1 MSESF
6 DLEAPDHFTAGT
18 VGPPGQRV
26 FYMQGREAGLL
37 VTLKVEKEQVR
48 ALADYLAGLLARL
61 PAGSGAAAADVD
73 LIEPVEPAWVVASL
87 GVGYD
92 EDSDRVVIVA
102 NELSEPEDEEGEGET
117 ETEAEVE
124 SAEPP
129 ELEAG
134 AEAAEDPDAA
144 VARFRVTRGQ
154 AAAFVERT
162 RNLVKAGRPLCPIC
176 NRPIDPDGHVCVRS
190 NGHVAH

>member
-26 FYMQGREAGLL
+26 FYMQGREAGVL

-61 PAGSGAAAADVD
+61 PSGAAKAPEVD

-102 NELSEPEDEEGEGET
+102 NELGESEDDASASDDDPEAASDDPA
-117 ETEAEVE
+117 EAEA
-124 SAEPP
+124 SADP
-129 ELEAG
+129 
-134 AEAAEDPDAA
+134 AADSPDAA

-162 RNLVKAGRPLCPIC
+162 RSLVKAGRPLCPIC

>member
-1 MSESF
+1 VSESF

-61 PAGSGAAAADVD
+61 PTGGGTATPDVD

-102 NELSEPEDEEGEGET
+102 NELSEPEEEEGEGEA
-117 ETEAEVE
+117 EAE
-124 SAEPP
+124 AEPADP
-129 ELEAG
+129 AELEAAADT
-134 AEAAEDPDAA
+134 AENPDAA

>member
-1 MSESF
+1 VSESF
-6 DLEAPDHFTAGT
+6 DFEAPDHFTAGT

-61 PAGSGAAAADVD
+61 PTGGGTATPDVD

-102 NELSEPEDEEGEGET
+102 NELSEPEEEEGEGEA
-117 ETEAEVE
+117 EAE
-124 SAEPP
+124 AEPADP
-129 ELEAG
+129 AELEAAADT
-134 AEAAEDPDAA
+134 AENPDAA

>member
-26 FYMQGREAGLL
+26 FYMQGRESGVL

-61 PAGSGAAAADVD
+61 PTGGQAAAADVE

-102 NELSEPEDEEGEGET
+102 NELSEPEDDESEGEDDDT
-117 ETEAEVE
+117 ETE
-124 SAEPP
+124 SPDPP
-129 ELEAG
+129 ELEASV
-134 AEAAEDPDAA
+134 DPADNPDTA

-162 RNLVKAGRPLCPIC
+162 RSLVKAGRPLCPIC

>member
-1 MSESF
+1 VSESF

-61 PAGSGAAAADVD
+61 PTGGGTATPDVD

-102 NELSEPEDEEGEGET
+102 NELSEPEEEEGEGEA
-117 ETEAEVE
+117 EAE
-124 SAEPP
+124 AEPADP
-129 ELEAG
+129 AELEAV
-134 AEAAEDPDAA
+134 ADAAENPDAA